1 MKNALS
7 ECTEEQLVQMYADGN
22 IPAFDVLLSRYK
34 RKVFSYIMLSVK
46 DYDLANDIFQDTFIK
61 AITTIR
67 NRKYSEMG
75 KFSAW
80 IVRIAHNLV
89 VDQYRRSSAENNVP
103 GEVEDELGH
112 TVFDTLPVYD
122 RNVEDIM
129 LENQVLQDVRQ
140 LVELLP
146 ESQRTVLLMRFYQN
160 LSFKEIAEMQGV
172 SINTALGRMRYAL
185 MNLRRMAEENN
196 VSFA

>member
-1 MKNALS
+1 MMNALS
-7 ECTEEQLVQMYADGN
+7 ECTDEALVQMYADGN
-22 IPAFDVLLSRYK
+22 AAAFDVLLSRYK

-46 DYDLANDIFQDTFIK
+46 DHDLANDVFQDTFIK

-67 NRKYSEMG
+67 NKKYSEMG

-80 IVRIAHNLV
+80 IMRIAHNLV
-89 VDQYRRSSAENNVP
+89 IDQYRRSSAENMVP

-122 RNVEDIM
+122 KNVEDVM
-129 LENQVLQDVRQ
+129 LENQVLEDVKQ
-140 LVELLP
+140 LVEMLP
-146 ESQRTVLLMRFYQN
+146 EAQRSVLLMRFYQDM
-160 LSFKEIAEMQGV
+160 SFKEIADKQGV

-196 VSFA
+196 VTFA